1 MLDLAQGITAL
12 DDQSNVIGTALWF
25 EHDHVTS
32 IGAVLV
38 DQCWQRQ
45 GIGQTLM
52 SRVMA
57 AASHSTFSLVAT
69 RQGEPLYHRMGFKQ
83 AGTVRKYQG
92 RVDERLPSP
101 SVVSGLRRIRECDI
115 HAVATQCSATFL
127 SALARQATDA
137 VLIERQGHIHGTAL
151 CRPFGRGLQIGPVI
165 AQDAID
171 AWAMIEALLDNARGQ
186 IVRLDIAD
194 KPDWETPL
202 AHWGM
207 SGTPPSQRLSF
218 GPTPPS
224 TSYIR
229 FGLTSQAIG

>member
-1 MLDLAQGITAL
+1 MLGLAQGITAL
-12 DDQSNVIGTALWF
+12 DDRSNVIGTALWF

-57 AASHSTFSLVAT
+57 ASSHSTFSLVAT
-69 RQGEPLYHRMGFKQ
+69 RQGEPLYRQMGFKQ
-83 AGTVRKYQG
+83 TGAVRKYQG
-92 RVDERLPSP
+92 RVNERSPSP
-101 SVVSGLRRIRECDI
+101 SVVSGLRRLQERDI
-115 HAVATQCSATFL
+115 HVLSTQCSAAFL

-137 VLIERQGHIHGTAL
+137 VLIERQGNIHGAAL

-194 KPDWETPL
+194 QPDWEIPL
-202 AHWGM
+202 THWGM
-207 SGTPPSQRLSF
+207 NATPPSQRLSF

-224 TSYIR
+224 SSYVR
-229 FGLTSQAIG
+229 FGLASQAIG